1 MRFFIMCMAFLTL
14 LCSVAQAEAPDIAFE
29 TDFKVVYQQL
39 LDAQWLGAQ
48 SEIVTT
54 MLGQSEQSVK
64 HAADSGKHYAELI
77 LTEEGQPFQYAF
89 YSDWENPEELRL
101 CIEVCLHG
109 NTQGLTETLV
119 SAYEASED
127 YCPQRAKDKAPRGTA
142 VRGQVRLVFE
152 HGWLYLMNL
161 DVLCPQTP

>member
-1 MRFFIMCMAFLTL
+1 
-14 LCSVAQAEAPDIAFE
+14 
-29 TDFKVVYQQL
+29 
-39 LDAQWLGAQ
+39 
-48 SEIVTT
+48 

-161 DVLCPQTP
+161 DVLCPQNP

>member
-14 LCSVAQAEAPDIAFE
+14 LCSVTQAEAPDIAFE

-77 LTEEGQPFQYAF
+77 LT
-89 YSDWENPEELRL
+89 
-101 CIEVCLHG
+101 
-109 NTQGLTETLV
+109 
-119 SAYEASED
+119 
-127 YCPQRAKDKAPRGTA
+127 
-142 VRGQVRLVFE
+142 
-152 HGWLYLMNL
+152 
-161 DVLCPQTP
+161 